1 MHCYVH
7 SHNRYAPLSV
17 ITRPSEQLNR
27 TLVMSVHR
35 CFLIQSGL
43 LVAHHQLLST
53 LCVWLLG
60 LTTCVDLCVFL
71 RLQIMIWNLD
81 CPEPVI
87 KNPVRTISHHP
98 DVVLSMS
105 FNTDGSLLAT
115 TCKDRKV
122 RLMESRSGTL
132 LRVLLCARVHFFYLP
147 FFCNGGKT
155 ASIWI

>member
-1 MHCYVH
+1 
-7 SHNRYAPLSV
+7 
-17 ITRPSEQLNR
+17 
-27 TLVMSVHR
+27 
-35 CFLIQSGL
+35 
-43 LVAHHQLLST
+43 
-53 LCVWLLG
+53 
-60 LTTCVDLCVFL
+60 
-71 RLQIMIWNLD
+71 MIWNLD

-132 LRVLLCARVHFFYLP
+132 LRVLLCARVHFSYLP
-147 FFCNGGKT
+147 FFCNGGENSKYLNLNT
-155 ASIWI
+155 LILGGRLRLKFNYLSQKLQMVSFNSRKFRPAYSPCDNLSKLALICKRKLLNCKPAFGPQ